1 MGLFSHGSMK
11 SPSELPRSKYISLR
25 LVIAVTFE
33 RFSDVLVESAPR
45 APVVR
50 NVSAVYVD
58 ERNHE
63 KRRDYPDGSG
73 AGVRSFLTNTA
84 TAMA

>member
-1 MGLFSHGSMK
+1 MQF
-11 SPSELPRSKYISLR
+11 
-25 LVIAVTFE
+25 
-33 RFSDVLVESAPR
+33 
-45 APVVR
+45 
-50 NVSAVYVD
+50 YVD

-73 AGVRSFLTNTA
+73 AGVRSFLRNTA